1 MMSRV
6 LAIGLVITLLACLG
20 LAAALSI
27 KAGQLTAIED
37 ESAQLQRNL
46 ALREDQLELAQGAA
60 KTAQQER
67 DRMAIAAAKYETIR
81 DAFRK
86 GNYDAPLPDD
96 FRHLVACLMRR
107 AAGRTAPD
115 CP

>member
-1 MMSRV
+1 MMTRA
-6 LAIGLVITLLACLG
+6 LAIALPVALLACLG
-20 LAAALSI
+20 LTAALSM
-27 KAGQLTAIED
+27 KSSRLAVIEAD
-37 ESAQLQRNL
+37 NAQLRGNL

-60 KTAQQER
+60 IAAQKER

-86 GNYDAPLPDD
+86 GNFDAPLPDD
-96 FRHLVACLMRR
+96 FRHLVACLMRQ